1 MNTQQKKI
9 IITGGCSGIGKTLVD
24 HFKKNK
30 NLIAVFDKNID
41 LKRNIGFI
49 EDDNVF
55 YIPTDVSNDNSVA
68 KSFEILFSKKFY
80 PDVLINNAGII
91 HNEPLVNFLKK
102 DDRLHSRDSW
112 KKVLATDLDSV
123 FYVTS
128 RSVDSMLNRRQKGVV
143 ISISSICANG
153 NIGQSAYSAAKAGVN
168 ALTKTWAKEI
178 APLGIRFASI
188 SPGFLSTE
196 STSKSLNEN
205 QISNLK
211 KIIPL
216 KKLGDSISIAQ
227 AADFIIS
234 NEYVNGTVIEVDGG
248 LVI

>member
-1 MNTQQKKI
+1 M
-9 IITGGCSGIGKTLVD
+9 
-24 HFKKNK
+24 
-30 NLIAVFDKNID
+30 
-41 LKRNIGFI
+41 
-49 EDDNVF
+49 
-55 YIPTDVSNDNSVA
+55 
-68 KSFEILFSKKFY
+68 
-80 PDVLINNAGII
+80 
-91 HNEPLVNFLKK
+91 VNFLKK

-234 NEYVNGTVIEVDGG
+234 NEYVNGTVLEVDGG